1 MGLLSGGVNRAVQD
15 QALNV
20 HKPSSLQSV
29 IHASDVQKE
38 ETDQVFSK
46 QGPAAYCSMDILS
59 IVPILWQVHTNITS
73 TLTIGP
79 TITAMESIE
88 CKVVS
93 PVCSFHILCESRVK
107 SYYLVLEQGDS

>member
-38 ETDQVFSK
+38 ETDRVFSK
-46 QGPAAYCSMDILS
+46 QGPAAYRSMDILS
-59 IVPILWQVHTNITS
+59 IVPILWQVLHERHFHSYYCSHHHSNGVNSMQGGITS
-73 TLTIGP
+73 
-79 TITAMESIE
+79 M
-88 CKVVS
+88 
-93 PVCSFHILCESRVK
+93 FF
-107 SYYLVLEQGDS
+107 SYTV